1 MDEHYWDSLF
11 HRFRLALEK
20 QGTILPSVSLVAQEH
35 DDPFRI
41 LIATVIS
48 LRTKDAVTLK
58 ASRSLFSRA
67 KTPSGILDL
76 TEE

>member
-11 HRFRLALEK
+11 HRFRFALEK

-58 ASRSLFSRA
+58 ADRKSVV
-67 KTPSGILDL
+67 
-76 TEE
+76 